1 MATELATTDGGYTS
15 EQVELLKRTICKGAT
30 PDELAMFL
38 TQAKRTGL
46 DPFMKQIHAVKRW
59 DAKAQREVMSIQVGI
74 DGFRLVA
81 ERTGQYEGQTAP
93 QWCGMDGVWRDV
105 WLGNDPPAA
114 ARCGVYRRGFREPLY
129 RVARYESY
137 VQRTKE
143 GRPNR
148 MWQTLP
154 DVMLAKCAES
164 QALRAAFPQELS
176 GLYTQDEMG
185 QAVTAEEEIETATV
199 EQHKTPEAL
208 PAKQAEEKKT
218 AQRKAPPPPANGAE
232 LLARVR
238 DYDAKLA
245 MEGKIMPGE
254 LVKHVTDC
262 GVRAGHPISVEAWE
276 GPALLFGVDTVK
288 LFAEQLKG
296 AKA

>member
-1 MATELATTDGGYTS
+1 MKAYLPNNYKGRDVATELATTDGGYTS

-38 TQAKRTGL
+38 TQANRTGL

-185 QAVTAEEEIETATV
+185 QADNLSTAAHHEAEVI
-199 EQHKTPEAL
+199 QQPPAL
-208 PAKQAEEKKT
+208 PPAKPNAQSQTTQAESPS
-218 AQRKAPPPPANGAE
+218 AAAE
-232 LLARVR
+232 LLIA
-238 DYDAKLA
+238 DISDAKTVEELEAVGESIAEHKDKLSKADVQGLRLA
-245 MEGKIMPGE
+245 YQGK
-254 LVKHVTDC
+254 L
-262 GVRAGHPISVEAWE
+262 S
-276 GPALLFGVDTVK
+276 K
-288 LFAEQLKG
+288 LKAVVAEVVS
-296 AKA
+296 